1 MATELTTPPL
11 TEHPVNP
18 SGNPRSTHRR
28 GPGRGGAADDETQSQ
43 QVHNSDA
50 GLSTPRITGAQVT
63 RLIIGVIWLGFSQQ
77 WFFEPLRTPAPGLTL
92 LAGAIG
98 MVTILSAL
106 LVRGDRWEQRLD
118 IGLLAGSLLFLLLYV
133 VAATYSTFASDEV
146 AFGQQAAVFLLHGH
160 DPYTASYATTFHTY
174 GVSYGTPTLGGGK
187 VTQLSYPAA
196 SFLLLVPFVLLL
208 GAHSYAYIGAVYLG
222 VAASVW
228 MLARSLPRQVWPAFA
243 LLFILPPVQ
252 SLLLNDLDFLYLPFL
267 IASYRWLDSFQ
278 DPAHNGVARWLSPL
292 LLGAACSVKQNPWF
306 LVPFVLVMAVM
317 IARSRGQNPW
327 TVGARYAGA
336 VALAFLAINLPFII
350 WSPSGWVAGTL
361 HPLITAA
368 VPWGIGFGTLLL
380 LWGTG
385 SYAWF
390 GLAGVIAWVAAL
402 LVYLRFYSRLWM
414 LGPLLAVLPLLFTNR
429 NPAQY
434 FTVAPFLCVFVGA
447 VLRVPPPPM
456 VRGRRTLSLAAVVAG
471 CAAVAIS
478 VAGLAMPSPLS
489 VRVLSASAT
498 TDSFTATV
506 GVMNRGTR
514 AMAPHF
520 IVTVGVIPDEPA
532 TVMSGPA
539 RIRPGTRAVYVI
551 RAAEMSGMPSRGSTT
566 TFEID
571 ATTASPNTFVSS
583 PVATYTG

>member
-1 MATELTTPPL
+1 MATELTTPPP
-11 TEHPVNP
+11 TKHPVNP
-18 SGNPRSTHRR
+18 SGNPR
-28 GPGRGGAADDETQSQ
+28 PGVRRGGAGPGTTHDETQSRQ
-43 QVHNSDA
+43 ELNPDA
-50 GLSTPRITGAQVT
+50 GPSIPRVTGAQVT
-63 RLIIGVIWLGFSQQ
+63 RLIIGILWLGFSQQ
-77 WFFEPLRTPAPGLTL
+77 WFFEPLRTPSPGLTL

-98 MVTILSAL
+98 VAIILSAL
-106 LVRGDRWEQRLD
+106 LVRGDRWEKRLD
-118 IGLLAGSLLFLLLYV
+118 IALLAGSLLFLMLYV

-160 DPYTASYATTFHTY
+160 DPYTASYAATFHNY

-196 SFLLLVPFVLLL
+196 SFLLLVPFVFLL
-208 GAHSYAYIGAVYLG
+208 GAHSYAYMAAAYLG
-222 VAASVW
+222 VVASVW
-228 MLARSLPRQVWPAFA
+228 MLARRLPRQVWPAFA

-252 SLLLNDLDFLYLPFL
+252 SLFLNDLDFLYVPFL

-278 DPAHNGVARWLSPL
+278 DPAQNGVARWISPL

-306 LVPFVLVMAVM
+306 LVPFVLIMVVM
-317 IARSRGQNPW
+317 IARSRGQNAW
-327 TVGARYAGA
+327 SVGARYVGA
-336 VALAFLAINLPFII
+336 VTLAFVAINLPFII
-350 WSPSGWVAGTL
+350 WSPSGWLDGAL

-390 GLAGVIAWVAAL
+390 GLAGVIACVSAL
-402 LVYLRFYSRLWM
+402 LFYVRFYPRLWM
-414 LGPLLAVLPLLFTNR
+414 LGPLLAVLPFLFTNR

-434 FTVAPFLCVFVGA
+434 FTIAPFLCVFVGA
-447 VLRVPPPPM
+447 VLRVPPPSI
-456 VRGRRTLSLAAVVAG
+456 VRGRRTLGFAAVATG

-478 VAGLAMPSPLS
+478 VAGLAVPSPLS

-551 RAAEMSGMPSRGSTT
+551 RAAEMPGMPSRGSRT

-571 ATTASPNTFVSS
+571 ATTASPTTFASS